1 MTIDELIHES
11 HETARDRGWW
21 DNPDRNFGEQIALMH
36 SELTEALEEYRRDG
50 ISNMIS
56 VGERGKPEGIA
67 VEFADVFIRLADT
80 CGRYDIPLTQAIKA
94 KLAFNKTRPHRHG
107 NKLA

>member
-1 MTIDELIHES
+1 VLI
-11 HETARDRGWW
+11 R
-21 DNPDRNFGEQIALMH
+21 IA
-36 SELTEALEEYRRDG
+36 
-50 ISNMIS
+50 N
-56 VGERGKPEGIA
+56 
-67 VEFADVFIRLADT
+67 T